1 MFSFHCLLWLQLMI
15 LYLFFKEY
23 ALVNNPIIKTDHL
36 DLTIFILKLDP
47 SVYLASATPSPILSS
62 TVRYKFNFRCFFI
75 RERSHITSK
84 MK

>member
-47 SVYLASATPSPILSS
+47 SVYLASATPLPILSS
-62 TVRYKFNFRCFFI
+62 ALRYKFNFRFFLYKGTFTN
-75 RERSHITSK
+75 HQ
-84 MK
+84 